1 MSRSTVLEHR
11 TEIRALLQEMA
22 AAQFSDAEIDQT
34 LAHALNV
41 LSGYVPCM
49 EKITL
54 TGLTAAQTTLDLS
67 AETATGAVLE
77 VIPTGGPPRS
87 EFRARGGELIL
98 FSPLGATS
106 AEIVI
111 RSRFKHDGINVD
123 WYPPHLRGGVC
134 MFSAAL
140 LILGRGRELAE
151 TDYNKTIALTT
162 LGAKLF
168 DTALTIFG
176 ARPIQDG

>member
-1 MSRSTVLEHR
+1 M
-11 TEIRALLQEMA
+11 
-22 AAQFSDAEIDQT
+22 
-34 LAHALNV
+34 
-41 LSGYVPCM
+41 
-49 EKITL
+49 
-54 TGLTAAQTTLDLS
+54 
-67 AETATGAVLE
+67 
-77 VIPTGGPPRS
+77 
-87 EFRARGGELIL
+87 
-98 FSPLGATS
+98 
-106 AEIVI
+106 
-111 RSRFKHDGINVD
+111 D